1 MNNREHAALYDPS
14 YQSIEYTVDEDQ
26 PPALVTL
33 VLFRLT
39 RL

>member
-14 YQSIEYTVDEDQ
+14 YQSIEYAADEDQ
-26 PPALVTL
+26 PPAIVFLL
-33 VLFRLT
+33 LFRLI